1 MKDSKPG
8 IIQNI
13 SALGI
18 ADLGTAVI
26 GGVFWLVIATLIDPE
41 EYGQINYLLSK
52 QISIKN
58 KNQKANF
65 LINTDQKIIDV
76 EKEVRKIIKIL
87 EEKNE

>member
-8 IIQNI
+8 IIQNL

-41 EYGQINYLLSK
+41 DHSTEFAGYISYKYNDTRLILNPSIRIINSRNILL
-52 QISIKN
+52 N
-58 KNQKANF
+58 LFDWN
-65 LINTDQKIIDV
+65 
-76 EKEVRKIIKIL
+76 
-87 EEKNE
+87 